1 MKKKL
6 IAWLLVI
13 CMAISLLPAAALAD
27 TAATEQTPSVMSVK
41 SVGDIYVDN
50 LAYPKLG
57 QKLDYGFDIT
67 TTPESALITE
77 GEKAPIIE
85 WYAFND
91 YTGAYELVSD
101 TDYVCNARAY
111 KLRISVYFDE
121 QYQADSST
129 EYWLYSEAM
138 TNREGW
144 KGVEYLEGNGVRFG
158 YTFHISHDSAHTIST
173 VNYTNMPS
181 TYGIGDKVADFTP
194 GNAKGRRRVLLV
206 HCQA

>member
-27 TAATEQTPSVMSVK
+27 TATAEQTPSAMSAK
-41 SVGDIYVDN
+41 TVGDIYVDN

-57 QKLDYGFDIT
+57 QKLDYGFDIK

-91 YTGAYELVSD
+91 YTGKYELVSD
-101 TDYVCNARAY
+101 TDYVCCPC
-111 KLRISVYFDE
+111 V
-121 QYQADSST
+121 
-129 EYWLYSEAM
+129 
-138 TNREGW
+138 
-144 KGVEYLEGNGVRFG
+144 
-158 YTFHISHDSAHTIST
+158 
-173 VNYTNMPS
+173 
-181 TYGIGDKVADFTP
+181 
-194 GNAKGRRRVLLV
+194 
-206 HCQA
+206 